1 MKRLTFISVTLCL
14 LLAFACDNT
23 TERNSSDLST
33 TQIQTQSS
41 TQSSNSKKITGIN
54 STEANSFVGSKKTVC
69 GEVVSTSYA
78 RGSRG
83 QPTFL
88 NLDYP
93 YPNQI
98 FTVVIWGDNRNNFP
112 NLPESFYQDEE
123 VCVSGLI
130 ESYRGVA
137 QIEATN
143 SKQIQTQP

>member
-1 MKRLTFISVTLCL
+1 MNKLTFISVILCL
-14 LLAFACDNT
+14 LLAFACDNA
-23 TERNSSDLST
+23 TEKNSSNLSNA
-33 TQIQTQSS
+33 QVQTQSS

-69 GEVVSTSYA
+69 GEGVSTSYA

-98 FTVVIWGDNRNNFP
+98 FTVVIWGDNRINFANP
-112 NLPESFYQDEE
+112 PESFYQDED

-143 SKQIQTQP
+143 SKQIQFQP